1 MSKNKKSGF
10 SLIELLVVIAII
22 GILSS
27 IVLSAVGSARTKARD
42 VKRKVEIAGIGKF
55 LTASCYFPNAGA
67 GTYDIANLIDE
78 LVANNPQYAQYVSQ
92 IPKDP
97 SLDSSSPETRY
108 MYIVDTENKCAIY
121 ANLENEN
128 EQVTLQN
135 ISSPTPGGGK
145 GVLETATEGWNGTT
159 KYFQVSN

>member
-1 MSKNKKSGF
+1 MYKNKKEGF

-22 GILSS
+22 GILGS
-27 IVLSAVGSARTKARD
+27 IILSAVQPARERARD
-42 VKRKVEIAGIGKF
+42 AKRKAEIAGIGRF
-55 LTASCYFPNAGA
+55 LVGSCYTPNAGV
-67 GTYDIANLIDE
+67 GTYDIGELVDE

-97 SLDSSSPETRY
+97 SADSEGEETKY
-108 MYIVDTENKCAIY
+108 MYVINNESKCAVY

-128 EQVTLQN
+128 EQVTLPN
-135 ISSPTPGGGK
+135 ITSPTPGGGK
-145 GVLETATEGWNGTT
+145 GVLEATVGGWNGTN